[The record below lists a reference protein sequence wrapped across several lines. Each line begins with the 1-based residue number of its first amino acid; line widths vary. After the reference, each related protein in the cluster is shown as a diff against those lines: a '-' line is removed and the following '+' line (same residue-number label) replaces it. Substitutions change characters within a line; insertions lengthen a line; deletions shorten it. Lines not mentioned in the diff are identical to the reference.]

1 MKKILRVRERERCV
15 MSAFAI
21 SPSLS
26 FLTFFP
32 LGDLAVAEGKD
43 KLAASAA

>member
-1 MKKILRVRERERCV
+1 MKKILRVRERE

-32 LGDLAVAEGKD
+32 LGDLGEAEGKD